1 MAKKRKLNSVRLLEA
16 RKIPHEIHRYD
27 ARIRDAQEVAAA
39 VGLPAE
45 TVFKTLVAEVPSR
58 KKPILVLLPCNRT
71 LNLKRLAKA
80 LGAKKVALASHADAE
95 KLTGLQVGGISAL
108 ALLQKRWG
116 VYLDRRALE
125 QSHLVISAG
134 ERGIQ
139 ARLET
144 KDLIDLVSCEIVDVA
159 DASNDELASAD

>member
-16 RKIPHEIHRYD
+16 RKIPHEIHNYD
-27 ARIRDAQEVAAA
+27 ARIRDAQEVAEA
-39 VGLPAE
+39 VGLPGE
-45 TVFKTLVAEVPSR
+45 TVYKTLVAEVPSR
-58 KKPILVLLPCNRT
+58 KKPILALLPCDRT

-116 VYLDRRALE
+116 VYLDKRALE

-134 ERGIQ
+134 ERGTQI
-139 ARLET
+139 RLET
-144 KDLIDLVSCEIVDVA
+144 EALIDLVSCEIVDVA
-159 DASNDELASAD
+159 EARETR